1 MHVTRGDGQMGKM
14 EEGGASERARERESE
29 GEKEGGREGEGGR
42 ANARKEGPGP
52 VALGRDV
59 WRALAWEQNVLDH
72 RETAGEAGA
81 RRREL
86 PPAHARPGA

>member
-1 MHVTRGDGQMGKM
+1 MGKM

-29 GEKEGGREGEGGR
+29 GAREKRREAGRERVEER
-42 ANARKEGPGP
+42 KREKRKEGPGP